1 MKVCYLFIDCLH
13 RLGVIPVARRGTRG
27 QDPVDLLEL
36 FRRQPDMHGAE
47 VFVEIPGPFR
57 TRYRHDI
64 LPLSEDPRKRQ
75 PARRAA
81 LGHGKLFDRC
91 HKIEVLLKVLTLEP
105 WFVAAEVF
113 RRQVIDR
120 LELSGQ
126 ESATQRAVGDEPDAQ
141 FPHGRQDLGLGLA
154 APERILRLQRG
165 DRVNHCGS
173 TDRCGCSLRQPE
185 VTHFSSLH
193 QVRHRPDRLLDWRVG
208 IDPVLVV
215 KVDHIDAQS
224 LEAGVTA
231 LPDILRITP
240 DAEEFTVRAADVAE
254 LRRQYHLPSAVL
266 DGLADEDLVSSHS
279 IDVRRVEQVP
289 ASVQVTM
296 DDADR
301 LRVIH
306 LLRVVELAHPHAAE
320 ADRGYAKTTLAK
332 CTLDH
337 GVSPWLSVGTHF
349 PGNTPRRPGNP
360 MDLPGAGGLEY
371 TLCTYRVT

>member
-1 MKVCYLFIDCLH
+1 M
-13 RLGVIPVARRGTRG
+13 
-27 QDPVDLLEL
+27 Q
-36 FRRQPDMHGAE
+36 GAE
-47 VFVEIPGPFR
+47 IFVEVSGPFR
-57 TRYRHDI
+57 TGDRHDV
-64 LPLSEDPRKRQ
+64 LPLSEDPSQRQ
-75 PARRAA
+75 LARRAT

-91 HKIEVLLKVLTLEP
+91 HKIEVFLEVLALKP
-105 WFVAAEVF
+105 WRVAAEVV

-120 LELSGQ
+120 LELAGQ
-126 ESATQRAVGDEPDAQ
+126 EAATQRTVSDEPNAQ
-141 FPHGRQDLGLGLA
+141 FAHARQDLGFGLA

-165 DRVNHCGS
+165 DRVNRCGP
-173 TDRCGCSLRQPE
+173 TDRCGCSFRQPE
-185 VTHFSSLH
+185 VTHFSRLH

-231 LPDILRITP
+231 LPDILRIAP
-240 DAEEFTVRAADVAE
+240 DPEEFPIRTADVAE
-254 LRRQYHLPSAVL
+254 LRRQYHLPAAIL
-266 DGLADEDLVSSHS
+266 DRLADKDLVSSHS

-289 ASVQVTM
+289 AGVQVTM

-332 CTLDH
+332 STLDH
-337 GVSPWLSVGTHF
+337 GVSPQGCCRERQAILAAGPQSDPVERSYPET
-349 PGNTPRRPGNP
+349 RPG
-360 MDLPGAGGLEY
+360 DREI
-371 TLCTYRVT
+371 RWI